1 MEERVI
7 NNIKEGEMGMGEGE
21 KKKGEEGNK
30 KMELVEVQ
38 KGDQKKKRGRKRK
51 DEVVE
56 NVIQKDQNKFFV
68 DVSKETEN
76 KELISNMLMQANH
89 KDFGREV
96 TFKDLV
102 LASLPKLSLKDIE
115 KLQESCLSEME
126 KVERALSE
134 FNKKNETKLSMGEFL
149 VRKLGIN

>member
-1 MEERVI
+1 MEERMI
-7 NNIKEGEMGMGEGE
+7 NNKDGNTGKGEGE
-21 KKKGEEGNK
+21 IKNDEDKNK
-30 KMELVEVQ
+30 KLGIVENTNEQ
-38 KGDQKKKRGRKRK
+38 AKKKRGRRRK

-56 NVIQKDQNKFFV
+56 TVIQKDQNKFFV
-68 DVSKETEN
+68 DVTKETEN
-76 KELISNMLMQANH
+76 KELISNLLMQANQ

-102 LASLPKLSLKDIE
+102 LAALPKLTQKDIE
-115 KLQESCLSEME
+115 RLQENCLSEME
-126 KVERALSE
+126 KVERALAE

>member
-1 MEERVI
+1 MEVRV
-7 NNIKEGEMGMGEGE
+7 NNNEEGSMGMGEGE
-21 KKKGEEGNK
+21 ENNKGNGEKKL
-30 KMELVEVQ
+30 ELVE
-38 KGDQKKKRGRKRK
+38 KNNEGAKKKRGRRRK

-56 NVIQKDQNKFFV
+56 NVIQKDQNKFFI

-76 KELISNMLMQANH
+76 KELISNMLMQANQ
-89 KDFGREV
+89 KDYGREI

-102 LASLPKLSLKDIE
+102 LAALPKLSQKDIE
-115 KLQESCLSEME
+115 KLQENCLSEME

-134 FNKKNETKLSMGEFL
+134 YNKKNETKLSMGEFL

>member
-1 MEERVI
+1 MELRI
-7 NNIKEGEMGMGEGE
+7 NNNNEGSKGMGEGE
-21 KKKGEEGNK
+21 EINNKGNVEKKLGLFEKNNEGA
-30 KMELVEVQ
+30 
-38 KGDQKKKRGRKRK
+38 KKKRGRRRK
-51 DEVVE
+51 DEVIE

-76 KELISNMLMQANH
+76 KELISNMLMQANQ
-89 KDFGREV
+89 KDYGREI

-102 LASLPKLSLKDIE
+102 LAALPKLTQKDIE
-115 KLQESCLSEME
+115 KIQENCLSEME

-134 FNKKNETKLSMGEFL
+134 YNKKNETKLSMGEFL

>member
-1 MEERVI
+1 MEERNM
-7 NNIKEGEMGMGEGE
+7 NNMREERKVNGEEE
-21 KKKGEEGNK
+21 LKNTEEGNK
-30 KMELVEVQ
+30 KIVLVNKNNEA
-38 KGDQKKKRGRKRK
+38 GKKKRGRRRK
-51 DEVVE
+51 DEVIE
-56 NVIQKDQNKFFV
+56 NVIAKDQNKFFV

-76 KELISNMLMQANH
+76 KELISNMLSQANQ
-89 KDFGREV
+89 KDFGREI

-102 LASLPKLSLKDIE
+102 FAALPKLTQKDIE

-134 FNKKNETKLSMGEFL
+134 YNKKNDTNLTMGEFL

>member
-1 MEERVI
+1 MEERI
-7 NNIKEGEMGMGEGE
+7 NNNNEGRKGMGEG
-21 KKKGEEGNK
+21 GENNNGEGNK
-30 KMELVEVQ
+30 KLGVVE
-38 KGDQKKKRGRKRK
+38 KNNEGTKKKRGRRRK

-76 KELISNMLMQANH
+76 KELISNMLMQANQ
-89 KDFGREV
+89 KDYGREV

-102 LASLPKLSLKDIE
+102 LAALPKLSQKDIE
-115 KLQESCLSEME
+115 KLQENCLSEME

>member
-1 MEERVI
+1 MEERII
-7 NNIKEGEMGMGEGE
+7 NNKEGERGMGEGE
-21 KKKGEEGNK
+21 NKKEGEGSKKIVLVENGKGE
-30 KMELVEVQ
+30 
-38 KGDQKKKRGRKRK
+38 QKKKRGRRRK

-68 DVSKETEN
+68 DVSKEIEN
-76 KELISNMLMQANH
+76 KELISNMLVQANH
-89 KDFGREV
+89 KDFGREI

-102 LASLPKLSLKDIE
+102 LAALPKLTQKDIE
-115 KLQESCLSEME
+115 KVQESCLSEME

-134 FNKKNETKLSMGEFL
+134 FNKKNETKLTMGEFL